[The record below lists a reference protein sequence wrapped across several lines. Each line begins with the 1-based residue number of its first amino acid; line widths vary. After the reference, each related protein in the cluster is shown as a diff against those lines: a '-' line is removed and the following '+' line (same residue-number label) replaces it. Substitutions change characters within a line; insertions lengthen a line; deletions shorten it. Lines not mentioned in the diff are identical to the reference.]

1 MVGKVMTKS
10 INRVRV
16 RVSDVV
22 EAVVEVSK
30 LRHADLFGRR
40 RFAAIT
46 YWRKVGYIAAY
57 SITGQSLSAIAQHW
71 DKDHTTLVYTM
82 KRWRTRD
89 ANDQRLHTDL
99 MRVAERAIEIA
110 ESRGLL
116 RRAA

>member
-1 MVGKVMTKS
+1 MSAS
-10 INRVRV
+10 INRIRV

-22 EAVVEVSK
+22 EAVLEVSE
-30 LRHADLFGRR
+30 LRHADLFSRR
-40 RFAAIT
+40 RFAPIT

-57 SITGQSLSAIAQHW
+57 SITGQSLSAIAKHW
-71 DKDHTTLVYTM
+71 GKDHTTLVYTM

-89 ANDQRLHTDL
+89 ANDQQLHAHL

-110 ESRGLL
+110 ESRGML